1 MLSTDL
7 SNNRGRCEKLL
18 GNTEQASQAERETDL
33 LRTTVAT
40 ISRSA
45 GKFNYLS
52 TIILIKSFFQVKTTK
67 PSRVCSSSD
76 VKMSCFVSV
85 YVM

>member
-1 MLSTDL
+1 MLQ
-7 SNNRGRCEKLL
+7 
-18 GNTEQASQAERETDL
+18 GNTEEASQAERETDL

-52 TIILIKSFFQVKTTK
+52 TIMLIKSFFWSKQQNH
-67 PSRVCSSSD
+67 PESAALP
-76 VKMSCFVSV
+76 M
-85 YVM
+85 